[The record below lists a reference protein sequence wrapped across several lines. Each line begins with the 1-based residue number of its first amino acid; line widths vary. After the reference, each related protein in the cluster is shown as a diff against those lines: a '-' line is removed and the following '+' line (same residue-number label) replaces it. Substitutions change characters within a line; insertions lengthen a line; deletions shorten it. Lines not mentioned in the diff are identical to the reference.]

1 MNGGLV
7 KKIQYNIDTLN
18 KDRVKE
24 YHGSNHARDNLP
36 NIITNRT
43 LKFIEKAANSKKLP
57 FLAVLPARMAP
68 RRRPCS
74 SNTSSTTSR
83 WTEAAAAASNKFL
96 LAVNDLPFT
105 FFLSFI
111 LEFFFNV
118 LSKFDSL

>member
-7 KKIQYNIDTLN
+7 KKIQYNIETLN
-18 KDRVKE
+18 KDGVKE
-24 YHGSNHARDNLP
+24 YHGSNHARDYLP
-36 NIITNRT
+36 DIITNRT
-43 LKFIEKAANSKKLP
+43 LKFIEKAANTKKLP
-57 FLAVLPARMAP
+57 FLAVLSARMAP

-111 LEFFFNV
+111 SEFFLDV